1 MDQPQSL
8 PQREASVRC
17 PTCRLTQEWS
27 DKCRRCKSDLRLLHE
42 AAETAR
48 RTRERCLKALHAGRR
63 GEASHLAAHYHWLR
77 PSADSRRLLA
87 LCALLGGD
95 WADAVALAHNLPE
108 ER

>member
-8 PQREASVRC
+8 RPPREAVRC

-27 DKCRRCKSDLRLLHE
+27 DQCRRCKSDLRLLRE
-42 AAETAR
+42 TAETTR
-48 RTRERCLKALHAGRR
+48 RARERCLLALHAGRHR
-63 GEASHLAAHYHWLR
+63 EAERLANRYHELR

-95 WADAVALAHNLPE
+95 WADAVALAQHLPE
-108 ER
+108 EP